1 LTVKPTTQLSYLKKA
16 IDDELLRRESLK
28 SLHTFMRRY
37 WHIVE
42 PGTEFIDNWHIRVIC
57 EHLEA
62 VTAGKIKR
70 LVINVPFRMAKSTI
84 VSVMWPAWVWAQN
97 PSHQWLC
104 GSYAEKL
111 ALRDNLKMRRLIN
124 SPMYQREFG
133 DVFRLTSDQNTK
145 LRFENDKAGYRIAF
159 GTLSGVMGDG
169 GNTLLLDDPHDR
181 RSANSDTEREDAITT
196 YDEALVSRLNQPSKD
211 SIVIIMQRLHH
222 LDLSGH
228 VLKQPGWDHL
238 MLPMEFETQRVC
250 TTSIGFKDPRTKEG
264 ELLFPARFPR
274 ATVESLKTTLG
285 EYGTAGQ
292 LQQRPSP
299 DGGGILQT
307 GHFQLWPV
315 NKPLPIISYVVQSYD
330 TAYTEDTQ
338 NDPTA
343 CTVWG
348 IFSMMD
354 IKTKKMKNYALLM
367 DAWTEHMAYPQLRP
381 RIIKDWNQQYGGEKK
396 DPLNNPRKPDTVILE
411 EKGSGISLIQDLR
424 QARVPVVPYNPGRAS
439 KVTRAHLSAPLLE
452 TDVFYILESTKEPGK
467 PVMWARELLT
477 QMEQF
482 PAGEHDDYVD
492 TFTQAAIYLQRTEHL
507 SLPKVPEEPV
517 EERDYYKE
525 KRKRRN
531 PYAA

>member
-1 LTVKPTTQLSYLKKA
+1 MKPTTQLSYLKRA

-28 SLHTFMRRY
+28 SLHTFLRRY

-42 PGTEFIDNWHIRVIC
+42 PGTEFIDNWHIGAIC

-62 VTAGKIKR
+62 VSRRDIKR

-84 VSVMWPAWVWAQN
+84 VSVMWPAWTWAQD

-133 DVFRLTSDQNTK
+133 DVYQLTSDQNTK
-145 LRFENDKAGYRIAF
+145 LRFENNRAGYRIAF

-181 RSANSDTEREDAITT
+181 RSANSDAEREDAITT

-211 SIVIIMQRLHH
+211 AIMIIMQRLHH
-222 LDLSGH
+222 LDLTGH
-228 VLKQPGWDHL
+228 VLKEKGWDHL
-238 MLPMEFETQRVC
+238 MLPMEFESSRRC
-250 TTSIGFKDPRTKEG
+250 ITSIGFRDPRKEEG

-274 ATVESLKTTLG
+274 ATVDSLKVTLG

-307 GHFQLWPV
+307 SHFQLWPV
-315 NKPLPIISYVVQSYD
+315 KKPLPPIHYIVQSYD
-330 TAYTEDTQ
+330 TAYTEETR
-338 NDPTA
+338 NDPTS
-343 CTVWG
+343 CQVWG
-348 IFSMMD
+348 IFAMVD
-354 IKTKKMKNYALLM
+354 EKTRKMKNYALLM
-367 DAWTEHMAYPQLRP
+367 DAWDEHFAYPQLRA
-381 RIIKDWNQQYGGEKK
+381 RLIKDWNQQYGGEKK
-396 DPLNNPRKPDTVILE
+396 DPMNNPRKPDIVLIE
-411 EKGSGISLIQDLR
+411 EKGSGQSLIQDLR
-424 QARVPVVPYNPGRAS
+424 QARVPVVAYNPKRAS
-439 KVTRAHLSAPLLE
+439 KVTRAHLAAPLLE
-452 TDVFYILESTKEPGK
+452 TDVFFVLESSKEPGK
-467 PVMWARELLT
+467 PVMWARPMLL

-482 PAGEHDDYVD
+482 PAGEHDDAVD
-492 TFTQAAIYLQRTEHL
+492 CFTQAVIYLQRSEHL
-507 SLPKVPEEPV
+507 SMEKAPLDEP
-517 EERDYYKE
+517 EERDYHKE
-525 KRKRRN
+525 KKRRVN

>member
-1 LTVKPTTQLSYLKKA
+1 MKPTTQLSYLKKA
-16 IDDELLRRESLK
+16 VDDELQRRESLK
-28 SLHTFMRRY
+28 SLHVFLRRY
-37 WHIVE
+37 WPVVE
-42 PGTEFIDNWHIRVIC
+42 PGTEFVDNWHISAIC

-62 VTAGKIKR
+62 VSRREIKR
-70 LVINVPFRMAKSTI
+70 LLINVPFRMAKSTI
-84 VSVMWPAWVWAQN
+84 VSVMWPAWTWAQD

-133 DVFRLTSDQNTK
+133 DVFQLTSDQNTK
-145 LRFENDKAGYRIAF
+145 LRFENNRAGYRIAF

-181 RSANSDTEREDAITT
+181 RSANSDAEREDSITT
-196 YDEALVSRLNQPSKD
+196 YDESLVSRLNQPAKD
-211 SIVIIMQRLHH
+211 AITIIMQRLHH

-228 VLKQPGWDHL
+228 VLKEQGWTHL
-238 MLPMEFETQRVC
+238 MLPMEFETARRCV
-250 TTSIGFKDPRTKEG
+250 TSIGWRDPRKDEG

-274 ATVESLKTTLG
+274 ATVDALKTTLG

-299 DGGGILQT
+299 AGGGILQT

-315 NKPLPIISYVVQSYD
+315 GKPLPIIHYVVQSYD
-330 TAYTEDTQ
+330 TAYTEDTA

-348 IFSMMD
+348 IFAMMD
-354 IKTKKMKNYALLM
+354 QKTKKMKNYAMLM
-367 DAWTEHMAYPQLRP
+367 DAWSEHFSYPQLKP
-381 RIIKDWNQQYGGEKK
+381 KIIKDWNQLYGGEKK
-396 DPLNNPRKPDTVILE
+396 DPLNNPRKPDTVLLE

-424 QARVPVVPYNPGRAS
+424 QARVPVVAYNPGRAS
-439 KVTRAHLSAPLLE
+439 KVTRAHLSAPMLE
-452 TDVFYILESTKEPGK
+452 TDVFFILESSKERGF
-467 PVMWARELLT
+467 PVMWARALLL

-482 PAGEHDDYVD
+482 PAGENDDFVD
-492 TFTQAAIYLQRTEHL
+492 TFTQATIYLQRSEHL
-507 SLPKVPEEPV
+507 TMEKVPLEVE
-517 EERDYYKE
+517 EERDYHYE
-525 KRKRRN
+525 KKKRLN

>member
-1 LTVKPTTQLSYLKKA
+1 MKPTTQLSYLKKA
-16 IDDELLRRESLK
+16 IEDEFQRRESLR
-28 SLHTFMRRY
+28 SLHVFMQRY

-42 PGTEFIDNWHIRVIC
+42 PGTEFVDNWHIHAIC
-57 EHLEA
+57 QHLEA
-62 VTAGKIKR
+62 VTRGEIKR

-111 ALRDNLKMRRLIN
+111 ALRDNLKMRRLIM

-145 LRFENDKAGYRIAF
+145 LRFENNRAGYRIAF

-181 RSANSDTEREDAITT
+181 RSANSDAEREDAITT

-228 VLKQPGWDHL
+228 VLKEPGWVHL
-238 MLPMEFETQRVC
+238 MIPMEFESARRC
-250 TTSIGFKDPRTKEG
+250 ITSLGWRDPRTEEG
-264 ELLFPARFPR
+264 ELMFPARFPR
-274 ATVESLKTTLG
+274 ATVESLKVTLG
-285 EYGTAGQ
+285 SYGSAGQ

-307 GHFQLWPV
+307 KHLQLWPV
-315 NKPLPIISYVVQSYD
+315 NKPIPIIQYVVQSYD
-330 TAYTEDTQ
+330 TAYTEKTQ

-348 IFSMMD
+348 IFMMVPEGG
-354 IKTKKMKNYALLM
+354 KKMKSYAMLM
-367 DAWTEHMAYPQLRP
+367 DAWTEHLAYPQLRP
-381 RIIKDWNQQYGGEKK
+381 KIIKDWNQQYGGNKK
-396 DPLNNPRKPDTVILE
+396 DILNHPRKPDIVLIE
-411 EKGSGISLIQDLR
+411 EKGSGQTLIQDLR
-424 QARVPVVPYNPGRAS
+424 QARVPVVAYNPGRAS
-439 KVTRAHLSAPLLE
+439 KVTRANLAAPLLE
-452 TDVFYILESTKEPGK
+452 TNVFYVLESTKEPGQ
-467 PVMWARELLT
+467 PVRWARPLIL

-482 PAGEHDDYVD
+482 PAGENDDLVD
-492 TFTQAAIYLQRTEHL
+492 TFTQAVIYLQRSEHL
-507 SLPKVPEEPV
+507 SMEKVPDEPV
-517 EERDYYKE
+517 EERDYYAE
-525 KRKRRN
+525 KRRKRN

>member
-1 LTVKPTTQLSYLKKA
+1 MQPNKQLSYLKQA
-16 IDDELLRRESLK
+16 IEDELLRRESLK

-42 PGTEFIDNWHIRVIC
+42 PGTEFIDNWHIQAIC

-62 VTAGKIKR
+62 VTRGDIKR

-84 VSVMWPAWVWAQN
+84 VSVMWPAWTWAQF

-181 RSANSDTEREDAITT
+181 RSANSDAEREDAITT

-228 VLKQPGWDHL
+228 VLKQPGWTHL
-238 MLPMEFETQRVC
+238 MLPMEFESARRC
-250 TTSIGFKDPRTKEG
+250 ITSIGWRDPRKVEG

-274 ATVESLKTTLG
+274 ATVESLKVTLG
-285 EYGTAGQ
+285 SYGTAGQ

-307 GHFQLWPV
+307 GFIQLWPV
-315 NKPLPIISYVVQSYD
+315 GKALPLIEYVVQSYD
-330 TAYTEDTQ
+330 TAFTEQTQ

-348 IFSMMD
+348 VFSLMEE
-354 IKTKKMKNYALLM
+354 KTRKMRNYAMLM
-367 DAWTEHMAYPQLRP
+367 DCWTDHLTYPQLRP
-381 RIIKDWNQQYGGEKK
+381 RIIKDWNQEYGGNKK
-396 DPLNNPRKPDTVILE
+396 DILNKPRRPDTVIIE

-424 QARVPVVPYNPGRAS
+424 QARVPVVAYNPGRAS
-439 KVTRAHLSAPLLE
+439 KVSRGNLSAPMLE
-452 TDVFYILESTKEPGK
+452 TGAFFVLESSKDPGM
-467 PVMWARELLT
+467 PVRWARPLLL

-482 PAGEHDDYVD
+482 PAGENDDLVD
-492 TFTQAAIYLQRTEHL
+492 TFTQATIYLQRSERLTIE
-507 SLPKVPEEPV
+507 KVPLDVV
-517 EERDYYKE
+517 EERDYHAE
-525 KRKRRN
+525 KRRKIN

>member
-1 LTVKPTTQLSYLKKA
+1 MKPTTQLSYLRQA
-16 IDDELLRRESLK
+16 IENEYQRRESLK
-28 SLHTFMRRY
+28 SLHTFLQRY

-42 PGTEFIDNWHIRVIC
+42 PGTDFIDNWHLRAIC

-62 VTAGKIKR
+62 VTRGEVKR

-84 VSVMWPAWVWAQN
+84 VSVMWPAWTWAQK

-133 DVFRLTSDQNTK
+133 DVFQLTSDQNTK
-145 LRFENDKAGYRIAF
+145 LRFENNRAGYRIAF

-181 RSANSDTEREDAITT
+181 RSANSDAEREDAITT
-196 YDEALVSRLNQPSKD
+196 YDEALVSRLNQPSRD

-222 LDLSGH
+222 LDLTGH
-228 VLKQPGWDHL
+228 VLKQPGWVHL
-238 MLPMEFETQRVC
+238 MLPMEFESSRRCV
-250 TTSIGFKDPRTKEG
+250 TSLGFRDPRTEEG

-274 ATVESLKTTLG
+274 ATVDSLKITLG

-307 GHFQLWPV
+307 SHFQLWPV
-315 NKPLPIISYVVQSYD
+315 KKPLPIVHYVVQSYD
-330 TAYTEDTQ
+330 TAYTEETQ
-338 NDPTA
+338 NDPTSGQ
-343 CTVWG
+343 VWG
-348 IFSMMD
+348 VFAQMD
-354 IKTKKMKNYALLM
+354 PKTRKIKNYALLM
-367 DAWTEHMAYPQLRP
+367 DAWDEHYKYPDLRA
-381 RIIKDWNQQYGGEKK
+381 RLIKDWNQQYGGEKK
-396 DPLNNPRKPDTVILE
+396 DPLNNPRKADIVIIE
-411 EKGSGISLIQDLR
+411 EKGSGQSLIQDLR
-424 QARVPVVPYNPGRAS
+424 QARVPVVAYNPKRAS
-439 KVTRAHLSAPLLE
+439 KITRAHLAAPLLE
-452 TDVFYILESTKEPGK
+452 TDVFFILESSKEPGK
-467 PVMWARELLT
+467 PVMWARPMLL

-482 PAGEHDDYVD
+482 PAGEHDDAVD
-492 TFTQAAIYLQRTEHL
+492 CFTQVVIYLQRSEHL
-507 SLPKVPEEPV
+507 QIEKAPLDEP
-517 EERDYYKE
+517 EERDYHKE
-525 KRKRRN
+525 KRKKLN